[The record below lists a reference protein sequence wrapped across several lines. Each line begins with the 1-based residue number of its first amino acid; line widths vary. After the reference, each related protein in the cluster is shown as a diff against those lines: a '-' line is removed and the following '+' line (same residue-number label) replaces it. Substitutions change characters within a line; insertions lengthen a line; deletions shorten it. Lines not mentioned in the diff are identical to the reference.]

1 METDVKTD
9 VEHIISVQDLLLWG
23 NKNEEFCK
31 EARKKHPKIKL
42 LRHIDKRTK
51 VIDGVTTDKSLY
63 YLYREEPKLFENY
76 QNEQRT
82 TWFKNVEYIVSFLGE
97 EGITARFIGIYKNCG
112 IKDQL
117 SPLEDH
123 SIFDFQ
129 KIDGYVELEN
139 KLVIEWTTNT
149 QAWHQYWDEEKYVI
163 RIDRGLTENGIP
175 VFTSYE
181 NVMLSYDELQKIY
194 ESKNNEWKS
203 RLEACNCIYLIL
215 DKSNGKQYVGS
226 TYTSN
231 SNTKTMVGIWNRW
244 EEYSK
249 TGHGGNKSLEAL
261 CPEGSDYHK
270 KNFQWTILEV
280 LPLNVAP
287 FVAIERESFYKKKFG
302 TAEPNGYNNN

>member
-1 METDVKTD
+1 MKTDVKTD
-9 VEHIISVQDLLLWG
+9 VAHIISVQELLLWG

-31 EARKKHPKIKL
+31 EASEKHPKIKL

-51 VIDGVTTDKSLY
+51 VIDGITTDKSLY
-63 YLYREEPKLFENY
+63 YLYREEPELFVKYQNEQQTKLFENV
-76 QNEQRT
+76 
-82 TWFKNVEYIVSFLGE
+82 KYIVSFLGE

-112 IKDQL
+112 IKDQP

-129 KIDGYVELEN
+129 KIDGYAELEN
-139 KLVIEWTTNT
+139 KLIIEWPN
-149 QAWHQYWDEEKYVI
+149 ARSWHQYWDKEKYVI

-181 NVMLSYDELQKIY
+181 NVMLSYSELKKIFD
-194 ESKNNEWKS
+194 SKNNEWKS

-226 TYTSN
+226 TYS
-231 SNTKTMVGIWNRW
+231 SNTQKMLGIWNRW
-244 EEYSK
+244 AEYAD

-261 CPEGSDYHK
+261 CTKDPQYHV

-287 FVAIERESFYKKKFG
+287 LVAIERESFYKKKFG